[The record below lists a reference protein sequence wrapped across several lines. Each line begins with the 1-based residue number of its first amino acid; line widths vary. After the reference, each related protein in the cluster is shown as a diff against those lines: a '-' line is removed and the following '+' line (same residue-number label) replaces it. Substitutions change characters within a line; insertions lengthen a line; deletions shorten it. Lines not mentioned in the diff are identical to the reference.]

1 MAITRREFTLMSLM
15 MLAGALPVARAQSVK
30 VTVVLAPSNLGLRP
44 EGGQPGTWQAPQALI
59 DAGLQEAVQAT
70 QVVRLD
76 RPQYESGAQKGTR
89 IRNGQTIRAF
99 SMQLSHVVQAIIAA
113 GEFPLVIGGDCSVLL
128 GGLYGLR
135 LAGGRGLVHID
146 GHNDFYHPANYDVNS
161 RLGSAAGMDLA
172 LASGR
177 GEALLTEWPHVS
189 GPLARD
195 AEIVQV
201 GERDSANTGK
211 HIVGTGIAQ
220 FTVQRALREGIE
232 ATAER
237 TVAQLAAQKL
247 DRAWLHV
254 DLDVLDERVMPAVD
268 SPGRPGF
275 NFDQLA
281 AFVGALCASKR
292 IAGADFAIY
301 DPDRDPQAKFAA
313 PLVRCIASGIRSISA

>member
-1 MAITRREFTLMSLM
+1 M
-15 MLAGALPVARAQSVK
+15 
-30 VTVVLAPSNLGLRP
+30 
-44 EGGQPGTWQAPQALI
+44 
-59 DAGLQEAVQAT
+59 
-70 QVVRLD
+70 
-76 RPQYESGAQKGTR
+76 
-89 IRNGQTIRAF
+89 
-99 SMQLSHVVQAIIAA
+99 
-113 GEFPLVIGGDCSVLL
+113 VIGGDCSVLL

-146 GHNDFYHPANYDVNS
+146 GDNDFYHPGNYNVNS

-211 HIVGTGIAQ
+211 FIVGTGIAQ
-220 FTVQRALREGIE
+220 FTVQRALREGVE
-232 ATAER
+232 ATAGR
-237 TVAQLAAQKL
+237 TIAQLAAQKL

-313 PLVRCIASGIRSISA
+313 PLVRCIASGICSVPT